1 MAANYVVVKD
11 QETGLHLVK
20 EVKTEHIIESFQYFS
35 DAKVLTTKLNRGL
48 AFDGWTPK
56 FFLK

>member
-1 MAANYVVVKD
+1 MAANYIVVKD
-11 QETGLHLVK
+11 AESGLHLVK
-20 EVKTEHIIESFQYFS
+20 ETKTEHIIDSFRYVS
-35 DAKVLTTKLNRGL
+35 DARVLASKLNKGL

>member
-1 MAANYVVVKD
+1 MAANYIIVKD
-11 QETGLHLVK
+11 PVSGLHQVK

-35 DAKVLTTKLNRGL
+35 DAKILTSKLNKGL

>member
-1 MAANYVVVKD
+1 MAANYIVIKD
-11 QETGLHLVK
+11 AESGLHLVK
-20 EVKTEHIIESFQYFS
+20 ETKTEYIMGSFHYFG
-35 DAKVLTTKLNRGL
+35 DARVFASKLNKGL